1 SMFVIFIGFGML
13 AEVLFVSTTVVL
25 NVLDREMEFLSLRAL
40 GATPGRVRKMVVGES
55 FIVLLGGV
63 LIGLPLGLLTTKWTM
78 SYLVQDLMYFE
89 MEIGLSVY
97 LLTALIAAIA
107 TVVASMISGRHIIKA
122 NLADTIRQRIIT

>member
-1 SMFVIFIGFGML
+1 
-13 AEVLFVSTTVVL
+13 
-25 NVLDREMEFLSLRAL
+25 
-40 GATPGRVRKMVVGES
+40 
-55 FIVLLGGV
+55 
-63 LIGLPLGLLTTKWTM
+63 M

>member
-1 SMFVIFIGFGML
+1 MSTAP

-25 NVLDREMEFLSLRAL
+25 NVLDREMEFLSLRAI
-40 GATPGRVRKMVVGES
+40 GATPGRVRNMVVGES
-55 FIVLLGGV
+55 LIVLVGGV
-63 LIGLPLGLLTTKWTM
+63 VIGLPLGLLTTKWTM

-97 LLTALIAAIA
+97 VLTAVIAAIA
-107 TVVASMISGRHIIKA
+107 TVAASMISGRHIIKA